1 MENLCLVCN
10 QSIEE
15 NAVFCS
21 KCGTNQKEVL
31 EKENSIKE
39 IKTDFEFVKKKYVGR
54 IVILNTTTLI
64 KLNQK
69 SMSID
74 QKRTSLGIFKRGSFN
89 TEVDYKDIHD
99 IVLKTTFDKGNLF
112 LIIISTIISIGQ
124 PIFFIMTILLILLS
138 LGKMMHICT
147 SKGNYKIPNISE
159 DDINELTQNIK
170 KLNSAV
176 FIHN

>member
-31 EKENSIKE
+31 EKENIIKE
-39 IKTDFEFVKKKYVGR
+39 IKTDFEFVKRKYVGR

-74 QKRTSLGIFKRGSFN
+74 QKRTSLGIFKRGSFE
-89 TEVDYKDIHD
+89 TEVEYKDIHD
-99 IVLKTTFDKGNLF
+99 IVIKNTFDNDVYIY
-112 LIIISTIISIGQ
+112 II
-124 PIFFIMTILLILLS
+124 
-138 LGKMMHICT
+138 KN
-147 SKGNYKIPNISE
+147 SK
-159 DDINELTQNIK
+159 
-170 KLNSAV
+170 
-176 FIHN
+176 

>member
-31 EKENSIKE
+31 EKENIIKE
-39 IKTDFEFVKKKYVGR
+39 IKTDFEFVKRKYVGR

-69 SMSID
+69 SMFIN
-74 QKRTSLGIFKRGSFN
+74 QKRKSLGVFNRGSFE
-89 TEVDYKDIHD
+89 TEVEYKDIHD
-99 IVLKTTFDKGNLF
+99 IVLKNTFDKGNLF
-112 LIIISTIISIGQ
+112 LIIISLIMAVVQPLFLII
-124 PIFFIMTILLILLS
+124 TILLILFS
-138 LGKMMHICT
+138 TGKMIHICT
-147 SKGNYKIPNISE
+147 NKGNYKIPMLPGENS
-159 DDINELTQNIK
+159 DELTQSIK
-170 KLNSAV
+170 KLNSEV